1 MAYKCDI
8 CSKGKQFGHNVSFS
22 QRKTAKVWKPNLQ
35 HQTIELEGQKL
46 QIKVCTQCLRTL
58 KKYRAA
64 DNAAEAAA
72 TTKTSTPI
80 AAPKSTP
87 KAKATAK

>member
-64 DNAAEAAA
+64 DNAADAA
-72 TTKTSTPI
+72 TATKNTEPVAPPKP
-80 AAPKSTP
+80 AA
-87 KAKATAK
+87 KAKAAAK